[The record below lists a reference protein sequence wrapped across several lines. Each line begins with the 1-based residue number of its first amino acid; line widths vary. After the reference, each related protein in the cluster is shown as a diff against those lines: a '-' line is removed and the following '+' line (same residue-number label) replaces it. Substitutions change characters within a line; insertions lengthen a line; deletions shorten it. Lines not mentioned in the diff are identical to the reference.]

1 MPCKINMLWSIDDWK
16 WRPTLLS
23 VFYLIKSCRS
33 LLLLH
38 WAFWC
43 TRNKEL
49 LKCPKFYI
57 SAAGYF
63 SLGLTA
69 SRNVTKWLADLHS
82 PTWGPITLGQV
93 PFSHVILL
101 PAVAGVEQEHRDNE
115 REARGCPARQEQA
128 QRDSNR
134 NAASL
139 FVAFKCCG
147 KGLKLVT

>member
-57 SAAGYF
+57 LAAGYF

-69 SRNVTKWLADLHS
+69 SRNVTKWLADLNS

-93 PFSHVILL
+93 PFSHVICYQQLQELSKGTMTMRGKKEDAQQGRDRGIQIGMLPLYSWLL
-101 PAVAGVEQEHRDNE
+101 NVVER
-115 REARGCPARQEQA
+115 A
-128 QRDSNR
+128 SN
-134 NAASL
+134 
-139 FVAFKCCG
+139 
-147 KGLKLVT
+147 